1 MTKAMKAKAAA
12 PAAKPKAMKAKKAA
26 KASSRG
32 DRTKEIQRQKEKRR
46 IFGRTDRRGPSSAR
60 GDRTKEIQRQKEKW
74 ATYGRRLKKR
84 PSSARGDRSKEMQR
98 QQERRQRQAETT
110 CSGVSLPL
118 GVNPPL
124 AALDRPQYRWKRIQ
138 QCWTKCNPDGTV
150 MYPIEAYPTCEYDR
164 SDDELP

>member
-1 MTKAMKAKAAA
+1 MTRAMKAKAAA

-26 KASSRG
+26 KASS
-32 DRTKEIQRQKEKRR
+32 
-46 IFGRTDRRGPSSAR
+46 R